1 MLFKSKQPEWIV
13 AFLGNPGEKYA
24 QTRHNAG
31 WIAADAVED
40 YTDTRI
46 KHIKFKA
53 LTETVTI
60 GGKSVMLIKPQ
71 TFMNLSGEA
80 VGPAAKFYK
89 IPPERVVAVFDDM
102 DLPLGK
108 VRIRRSGSHGG
119 HNGVKSL
126 IQHLGTSEFPR
137 IKLGI
142 GKPPHPDYDVID
154 WVVGKLK
161 GNDLTEIR
169 EAAAKVPLIIE
180 SIVRDGIDTAM
191 NKYSS

>member
-1 MLFKSKQPEWIV
+1 MFFKSKQPVWAII
-13 AFLGNPGEKYA
+13 FLGNPGEKYA

-31 WIAADAVED
+31 WIAANAVED
-40 YTDTRI
+40 FTNKRI

-53 LTETVTI
+53 LTETVTL
-60 GGKSVMLIKPQ
+60 GGESVLLVKPQ
-71 TFMNLSGEA
+71 TFMNLSGESA
-80 VGPAAKFYK
+80 GAAARFYK

-108 VRIRRSGSHGG
+108 IRIRRGGSDGG

-126 IQHLGTSEFPR
+126 IQHLGTKEFPR

-154 WVVGKLK
+154 WVIGKLK
-161 GNDLTEIR
+161 NGELTAIQD
-169 EAAAKVPLIIE
+169 AAGQVPAILETII
-180 SIVRDGIDTAM
+180 RDGMDSAM
-191 NKYSS
+191 NKFSS